1 MLRRFLMFSEY
12 YNGGMIE
19 IESRDDEFLEDEF
32 SSMREMK
39 KDLNLHES
47 SEHIDLVLVMNN
59 FHYL

>member
-1 MLRRFLMFSEY
+1 MFSEY